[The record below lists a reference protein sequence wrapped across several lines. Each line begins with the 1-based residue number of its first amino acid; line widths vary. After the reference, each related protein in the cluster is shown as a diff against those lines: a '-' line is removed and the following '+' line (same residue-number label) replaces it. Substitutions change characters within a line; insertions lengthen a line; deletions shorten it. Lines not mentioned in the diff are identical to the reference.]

1 MTNWKFRVEYIDA
14 DKYAII
20 ISIGTD
26 EFRSETSMS
35 MEEVEVSLKRMI
47 FNE

>member
-1 MTNWKFRVEYIDA
+1 MSDWLFRVEYIDA

-20 ISIGTD
+20 IRVGTD

-35 MEEVEVSLKRMI
+35 KEEVQSTLNRMI
-47 FNE
+47 FE